1 MNSVNALIWDDLTQP
16 FRCFGPLV
24 TVEEVLRGDLAAGM
38 GSYDARA
45 VAGLTAMARYAAEF
59 LTSGHAEL
67 GRSGA
72 VCPFTS
78 GAIQR
83 GLLRMTASDLET
95 LDQGLLV
102 DAVDY
107 FRRTFREA
115 GELKSDPS
123 EIYRSIIIVFPALPE
138 LPGRTLIERVQKS
151 LKPAYVD
158 DGLMIGEFYPGCGA
172 SGLHNPDFRPLN
184 APVTSLAIRHMTIWD
199 GPFMVE
205 DERFVQSFRRR
216 FGEEGAKRIAAL
228 QKRGAGASSSRR
240 SDGEDARQH
249 V

>member
-1 MNSVNALIWDDLTQP
+1 MTSVNALTWDDLSQP
-16 FRCFGPLV
+16 FRCFGPLI
-24 TVEEVLRGDLAAGM
+24 TVEDVLRGDAAAGM

-45 VAGLTAMARYAAEF
+45 VSGLTAMARYAAEF
-59 LTSGHAEL
+59 LSAGHPEL

-83 GLLRMTASDLET
+83 GLLRMTASNLET
-95 LDQGLLV
+95 IDQALLV

-107 FRRTFREA
+107 FRQTFRQA
-115 GELKSDPS
+115 GELKNDPS

-138 LPGRTLIERVQKS
+138 LPGRALIERVQKS

-158 DGLMIGEFYPGCGA
+158 DGLMIGEFYPGCRS
-172 SGLHNPDFRPLN
+172 SGLHNPDFRPLD

-205 DERFVQSFRRR
+205 DERFVQSFCRR
-216 FGEEGAKRIAAL
+216 FGDEGVKRIAAL
-228 QKRGAGASSSRR
+228 RKREDATSQSHR
-240 SDGEDARQH
+240 SEGQDARQH